1 MSVYRSPDPPP
12 TLPRPL
18 VRRPQAAGAIRWLA
32 RLFILPHV
40 LVGLSFLATIVIAV
54 SNPLFGTDTDAH
66 ITEERVSRIKSGYSY
81 QVTYA
86 YVHGGRQILGY
97 RSFSLG
103 GRSSP
108 SDEERLSPGKI
119 VPVRHIG
126 VGALRHE
133 ELLLPGESAWKGV
146 APVLFMAAFW
156 NGIVGVF
163 VYTLWYLPWRN
174 RNLLRWGTAVPGQ
187 ITRLHTKTGKSTS
200 YHADYTFTMPGGTV
214 HEATMTVSTKELW
227 ETLAEGQPVTVL
239 RSPGGPKPSVI
250 HEASDYTWVSGL

>member
-18 VRRPQAAGAIRWLA
+18 ARRPQAVGAIRWLP

-40 LVGLSFLATIVIAV
+40 LVGLGLLGAVVIAV
-54 SNPLFGTDTDAH
+54 ANPLFGTDADAL
-66 ITEERVSRIKSGYSY
+66 ITEERVSRTKGGYSY
-81 QVTYA
+81 QVTYV
-86 YVHGGRQILGY
+86 YDHGGERITGH

-108 SDEERLSPGKI
+108 SAEEHLPPGKI
-119 VPVRHIG
+119 IPVRHIG
-126 VGALRHE
+126 TGALRHDV
-133 ELLLPGESAWKGV
+133 LLLPGEDAWKSVPPG
-146 APVLFMAAFW
+146 LFMAAFW
-156 NGIVGVF
+156 NGIVGIF
-163 VYTLWYLPWRN
+163 VYTLWYIPWRT

-187 ITRLHTKTGKSTS
+187 ITRLHTKTGKNTS
-200 YHADYTFTMPGGTV
+200 YHADYAFTMPGGTA
-214 HEATMTVSTKELW
+214 HEATMMVSTRELW

-250 HEASDYTWVSGL
+250 YEASDESWASGL